1 METCLK
7 EPNTYFSLA
16 DTIVSTH
23 SMETMVSQRTKYLH
37 YLADTCLNSLNGDVS
52 QRTKY
57 LHYLADTCLNSLNG
71 DVSQRTKYLLYLADT
86 CLNSL
91 NGDVSQ
97 RTKYLHY
104 LVDTCLNSLNGDVS
118 QRTKYLHY
126 LVDTCL
132 KEPNADHLAN
142 FDVEVIMP
150 ACTCNRWNSLDEGVV
165 FHCHYQA
172 TASQRITITCPPN
185 TRGRF
190 VRIKRK
196 DMKDIAICEVEVHG
210 DPINSVIESDLS
222 RTAYACG
229 HIGYGYVGP
238 VIETCVAN
246 SDVHC
251 TEMCFTNTACSA
263 AEYDKKTNV
272 CILKG
277 DCTNGTQSSLFQDN
291 NKDVFF
297 IQ

>member
-1 METCLK
+1 MSSIYDPKVNEGIDYLCCNSAYAIDGDK
-7 EPNTYFSLA
+7 SP
-16 DTIVSTH
+16 
-23 SMETMVSQRTKYLH
+23 RTGSDFLCAHTAVNVNQQQSWWAVDLQNVYDISVIDI
-37 YLADTCLNSLNGDVS
+37 YG
-52 QRTKY
+52 RT
-57 LHYLADTCLNSLNG
+57 DC
-71 DVSQRTKYLLYLADT
+71 
-86 CLNSL
+86 C
-91 NGDVSQ
+91 
-97 RTKYLHY
+97 
-104 LVDTCLNSLNGDVS
+104 
-118 QRTKYLHY
+118 
-126 LVDTCL
+126 
-132 KEPNADHLAN
+132 PDHLAN

-190 VRIKRK
+190 VRIK
-196 DMKDIAICEVEVHG
+196 H
-210 DPINSVIESDLS
+210 LS

-238 VIETCVAN
+238 VIGTYVAN